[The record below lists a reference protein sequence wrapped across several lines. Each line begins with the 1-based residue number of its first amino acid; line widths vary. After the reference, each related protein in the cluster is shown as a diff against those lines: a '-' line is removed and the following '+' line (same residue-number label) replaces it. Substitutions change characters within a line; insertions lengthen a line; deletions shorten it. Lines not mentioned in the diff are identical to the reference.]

1 MLFRNHSWKGVS
13 CFSGGEG
20 GGCFSDGGHLIFK
33 WGGAS
38 VLVGGGRGFEKS
50 CKMGGTPSPSMPPS
64 TMGNPVHF
72 SDYILMTFLMMWSII
87 LLIIYVDDTTLYSKC
102 DRASDLWQQPEMAEE
117 LESGLQDTVDLC
129 RNWLFDFSA
138 GKNLVRP
145 F

>member
-1 MLFRNHSWKGVS
+1 M
-13 CFSGGEG
+13 G
-20 GGCFSDGGHLIFK
+20 GGGGLK
-33 WGGAS
+33 KVVRWGAP
-38 VLVGGGRGFEKS
+38 
-50 CKMGGTPSPSMPPS
+50 PSPSMPPS

-87 LLIIYVDDTTLYSKC
+87 LLIIYVDDTTLYSKY

-138 GKNLVRP
+138 GKNLVQP